1 MLEVVALGGL
11 GEFGMNMLALTWG
24 ETTIVVDAGVMF
36 PDPELLGVDRIIPDL
51 TYLQQKGRAAA
62 LVLTHGHEDH
72 IGGVPHVLA
81 LVDGPIYGTP
91 LTLAMVEPKLEE
103 HGIDGRELIAVKPH
117 DRVTVGPFE
126 IEFIRVTH
134 SIPDCVALAIH
145 TPAGVIVH
153 TGDFKIDQTPLDGE
167 HFDVHRFAQLG
178 SEGVLA
184 LFADSTNIDR
194 RGFTGSE
201 REVVDAFEEVFT
213 SAPGKL
219 IVAAFASSIYR
230 MQILVDL
237 AAQFDRKVAFI
248 GRGMIRNSE
257 IAQRLGYLRIPA
269 GVQIRDSQ
277 VGDYPAQ
284 DVLCLSTGSQ
294 GEPMSA
300 LSRIAIDDHRHV
312 KVGPDDTVV
321 LSARSIPGN
330 EKAIGRVIN
339 HLARRGAEVIYEGIK
354 HVHVSGHGS
363 EEELKLMLS
372 LVKPRFFIPVHGE
385 YRQLSQHG
393 RVAARVF
400 EGRDPRPEILLAEN
414 GDILQFDVDGARI
427 AGKAPV
433 GRILIDDTRTGEV
446 GDEVLRDRRH
456 LAEDGLVVPVVAINK
471 QTGMLEGVP
480 DIITR
485 GFVMENSAGAAR
497 GRRAPAGRG
506 RRSGQPRGAHRSGA
520 DQGEAARRAA
530 PLLSET
536 FGTTAVRAAR
546 HHGDLT
552 REWIDGF
559 APGQRIR
566 RRGAVR
572 GRAASGSSRSP
583 ATSRATRSGS
593 SAPARMP
600 TPPTSPGGS
609 ARSSPSCRFS
619 CSATRPTS
627 VRRRW

>member
-1 MLEVVALGGL
+1 MLEVVPLGGL

-36 PDPELLGVDRIIPDL
+36 PDPELLGVDRIIADL
-51 TYLQQKGRAAA
+51 TYLQQKQRPAA

-72 IGGVPHVLA
+72 IGGVPHVA
-81 LVDGPIYGTP
+81 PLVDGPIYGTP
-91 LTLAMVEPKLEE
+91 LTLALVEPKLQE
-103 HGIDGRELIAVKPH
+103 HGIDGANPLVRVRPRE
-117 DRVTVGPFE
+117 RVAVGPFA

-145 TPAGVIVH
+145 TPLGVIVH
-153 TGDFKIDQTPLDGE
+153 TGDFKIDQTPIDGE
-167 HFDVHRFAQLG
+167 HFDVHRLAQLG
-178 SEGVLA
+178 SDGVLA

-201 REVVDAFEEVFT
+201 REVTEAFEEIFT
-213 SAPGKL
+213 SATGKL

-237 AAQFDRKVAFI
+237 ATQFERKVAFV
-248 GRGMIRNSE
+248 GRGMIQNSE

-269 GVQIRDSQ
+269 GVQIRDSD
-277 VGDYPAQ
+277 VGSYPSQ

-300 LSRIAIDDHRHV
+300 LSRIAIDDHRFV
-312 KVGPDDTVV
+312 KVAEDDTVV
-321 LSARSIPGN
+321 ISARAIPGN

-339 HLARRGAEVIYEGIK
+339 HLARRGADVIHEGIK

-372 LVKPRFFIPVHGE
+372 LVRPRYFVPIHGE
-385 YRQLSQHG
+385 YRQLSQHA
-393 RVAARVF
+393 RVAKRVF
-400 EGRDPRPEILLAEN
+400 AGRTPKPDILLAEN
-414 GDILQFDVDGARI
+414 GDVIVFDNLGARI

-471 QTGMLEGVP
+471 QTGALEGIP

-485 GFVMENSAGAAR
+485 GFVMENSQSLLAEGARVLGEVVEHASVEER
-497 GRRAPAGRG
+497 TDPGLIKERLRVELRRFFRKRSGRRPFVL
-506 RRSGQPRGAHRSGA
+506 PVIM
-520 DQGEAARRAA
+520 E
-530 PLLSET
+530 
-536 FGTTAVRAAR
+536 
-546 HHGDLT
+546 
-552 REWIDGF
+552 I
-559 APGQRIR
+559 
-566 RRGAVR
+566 
-572 GRAASGSSRSP
+572 
-583 ATSRATRSGS
+583 
-593 SAPARMP
+593 
-600 TPPTSPGGS
+600 
-609 ARSSPSCRFS
+609 
-619 CSATRPTS
+619 
-627 VRRRW
+627 